1 MNTKESPY
9 LLKVLSGF
17 NAGAKINLN
26 VGSYTIGNSNDCEI
40 IFHDKYIA
48 PQHIKLII
56 TTKDIFI
63 HPLANPIYIS
73 GKDIGTYD
81 TKLHPYQ
88 VVTIGNVHFTIGFKE
103 HPWPAIKHP
112 IFQNKNATNK
122 HHRNNKQNKNSS
134 WKYLLAGFVVL
145 LSANT
150 FYFAP
155 KITQSLQGITED
167 TKIQQK
173 IRTSMKDLG
182 FSSLSI
188 DHVNHKLLITGYV
201 KNNIEKQKL
210 IKEIESLNYPV
221 IYRIWVDQELVNQA
235 HYIAKAFGESDI
247 QFSMSDNGKL
257 IAKGY
262 VKNSANWNKVQ
273 KTIIN
278 DIGGIKS
285 IKDDNVDSIQQQL
298 EKFQAYLADKP
309 FKNRILLTIK
319 EGKITVSGELT
330 DDEISQWKKI
340 RDNFFKQYGK
350 IPDLVENLQS
360 PRSRFKLAI
369 RSVSVGKVPFITS
382 KDDKKYL
389 VGSHLGKGY
398 YVKSITPDRIL
409 LRHNDIEIPVY
420 FGKKDNDNA
429 TDTKQPAGKP
439 H

>member
-1 MNTKESPY
+1 MNIQKSPY
-9 LLKVLSGF
+9 LLKVLSGS

-26 VGSYTIGNSNDCEI
+26 VGSYIIGNSSDCEI

-48 PQHIKLII
+48 PQHIKLIV

-81 TKLHPYQ
+81 TKLRPYQ
-88 VVTIGNVHFTIGFKE
+88 VVTIGKIHFAIGFADQ
-103 HPWPAIKHP
+103 PWPVIKRP
-112 IFQNKNATNK
+112 VFQKKNSTK
-122 HHRNNKQNKNSS
+122 TQQQSKKSS
-134 WKYLLAGFVVL
+134 WKYLLAGFIVL
-145 LSANT
+145 LLANA
-150 FYFAP
+150 FYFSSE
-155 KITQSLQGITED
+155 ITQGLQSIRSD
-167 TKIQQK
+167 THIKQEIEARINQ
-173 IRTSMKDLG
+173 LG
-182 FSSLSI
+182 FANLSI
-188 DHVNHKLLITGYV
+188 DKANHKSRITGYV
-201 KNNIEKQKL
+201 KNNEEKQKL
-210 IKEIESLNYPV
+210 IKEIENLNYPV
-221 IYRIWVDQELVNQA
+221 TYRIWVDQELVNQA
-235 HYIAKAFGESDI
+235 NYIAKSFGESDI
-247 QFSMSDNGKL
+247 HFSMKNDGEL

-262 VKNSANWNKVQ
+262 VKNASNWNKAQ
-273 KTIIN
+273 KTILS
-278 DIGGIKS
+278 DIGGIKL
-285 IKDDNVDSIQQQL
+285 IKDSEVDSLQQQL

-309 FKNRILLTIK
+309 FSNRISLVIK
-319 EGKITVSGELT
+319 EGKITISGELT

-340 RDNFFKQYGK
+340 RNNFFKQHGN

-382 KDDKKYL
+382 KDDKKYF

-398 YVKSITPDRIL
+398 YVESITADRIL

-429 TDTKQPAGKP
+429 TDAKQFARKQ